1 MSKPLQC
8 AKIREIGAALI
19 SAGIVAL
26 DQQADALGLCRS
38 TTWVILQAEHKNSGL
53 SATVINRM
61 LGSPRLP
68 APARA
73 KVIEYVREKL
83 AGRYGH
89 SKAQLRRFADQ
100 LELSTKIAKSP
111 PLAQPGSVAN
121 RARAARRMLRKA
133 A

>member
-1 MSKPLQC
+1 MPKALQC

-19 SAGIVAL
+19 SAGFVAL

-53 SATVINRM
+53 SAAVINRM
-61 LGSPRLP
+61 LASRRLP
-68 APARA
+68 SPVRA
-73 KVIEYVREKL
+73 QVIEYVRDKL

-100 LELSTKIAKSP
+100 VDLATRIAKSSR
-111 PLAQPGSVAN
+111 LAQPNSVG
-121 RARAARRMLRKA
+121 RRAAKHMLRKA

>member
-1 MSKPLQC
+1 MPKALQC

-19 SAGIVAL
+19 SAGFVAL

-53 SATVINRM
+53 SAAVINRM
-61 LGSPRLP
+61 LASRRLP
-68 APARA
+68 SPVRA
-73 KVIEYVREKL
+73 QVIEYVRDKL

-89 SKAQLRRFADQ
+89 SKAQLRRFAER
-100 LELSTKIAKSP
+100 LALPNNVAKSLG
-111 PLAQPGSVAN
+111 LAQPSSVAN
-121 RARAARRMLRKA
+121 RAPVTRRMLRKA

>member
-1 MSKPLQC
+1 MKALQC
-8 AKIREIGAALI
+8 SKIREIGAALI
-19 SAGIVAL
+19 SAGFVSL
-26 DQQADALGLCRS
+26 DQQAGALGLCRS
-38 TTWVILQAEHKNSGL
+38 TTWTILQAEHKNSGL

-61 LGSPRLP
+61 LAYPRLP
-68 APARA
+68 APVRV
-73 KVIEYVREKL
+73 KLIEYVREKM
-83 AGRYGH
+83 AGSYGH

-100 LELSTKIAKSP
+100 LELSTNVAKSP

>member
-1 MSKPLQC
+1 MKALQC
-8 AKIREIGAALI
+8 SKIREICAALI
-19 SAGIVAL
+19 SAGFVSL
-26 DQQADALGLCRS
+26 DQQAGALGLCRS
-38 TTWVILQAEHKNSGL
+38 TTWTILQAEHKNSGL

-61 LGSPRLP
+61 LAYPRLP
-68 APARA
+68 APVRV
-73 KVIEYVREKL
+73 KLIEYVREKM
-83 AGRYGH
+83 AGSYGH
-89 SKAQLRRFADQ
+89 SQGQLRRFADR

>member
-1 MSKPLQC
+1 MSKALQC

-26 DQQADALGLCRS
+26 DRQADALGLCRS

-53 SATVINRM
+53 SATVVNRM

-68 APARA
+68 GPVRA

-89 SKAQLRRFADQ
+89 SKTQLHRFADQ
-100 LELSTKIAKSP
+100 VELSTEIAKSP

-121 RARAARRMLRKA
+121 RARAAKRMLRKA

>member
-1 MSKPLQC
+1 MPKALQC
-8 AKIREIGAALI
+8 AKIREIGAALM

-53 SATVINRM
+53 SATVVNRM
-61 LGSPRLP
+61 LASPRLP
-68 APARA
+68 GPVRA
-73 KVIEYVREKL
+73 KVIEYARDKL

-100 LELSTKIAKSP
+100 VDLATTIAKP
-111 PLAQPGSVAN
+111 PRLAQPSSVAG
-121 RARAARRMLRKA
+121 RARAARRTLRTA

>member
-1 MSKPLQC
+1 MSKALQC

-53 SATVINRM
+53 SATVVNRM

-68 APARA
+68 AAARA

-89 SKAQLRRFADQ
+89 SKAQLRRFADHLQ
-100 LELSTKIAKSP
+100 LSTKIAKSP
-111 PLAQPGSVAN
+111 PLAQPGSVGN

>member
-1 MSKPLQC
+1 MPKALQC

-19 SAGIVAL
+19 SAGFVAL

-53 SATVINRM
+53 SATVVNRM

-89 SKAQLRRFADQ
+89 SKTQLHRFAEQ
-100 LELSTKIAKSP
+100 VQLSTKIAKSP

-121 RARAARRMLRKA
+121 RVARRVLRKA